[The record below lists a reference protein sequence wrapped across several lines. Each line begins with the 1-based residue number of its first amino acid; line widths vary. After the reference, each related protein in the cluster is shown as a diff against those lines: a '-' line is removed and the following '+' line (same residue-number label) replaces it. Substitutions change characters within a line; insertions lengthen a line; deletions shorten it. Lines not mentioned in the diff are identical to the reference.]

1 MALELIQA
9 IGIASQRPGS
19 KYSNWFEYSNQKTA
33 AAFFESNRIE
43 FEYSNRFD
51 SKCHALQSMYDAQ
64 ELIPAATLMIA
75 KLREYFNAAVKKP
88 VYVFSTMLNPCMKA
102 DVLTNSVLD
111 ILNMDKATVIQTFQ
125 DTAQGFVGSHYKET
139 KPSPKKVDKHHPSI
153 SSALFK
159 KKKNQ
164 DYFSSGGGCGIP
176 VRMTIDI
183 AKTKTKL
190 RKEHD

>member
-1 MALELIQA
+1 M
-9 IGIASQRPGS
+9 G
-19 KYSNWFEYSNQKTA
+19 T
-33 AAFFESNRIE
+33 
-43 FEYSNRFD
+43 
-51 SKCHALQSMYDAQ
+51 LQEAQ

-88 VYVFSTMLNPCMKA
+88 VYVFSTMLNPRMKA

-183 AKTKTKL
+183 AKTKYKL
-190 RKEHD
+190 SKKHN